1 MNKISFL
8 LIICCVIIING
19 CNQIK
24 GNINRDSDINS
35 LDSKKI
41 NLEFELSDS
50 IKNRILDNKLWI
62 KSWKDIDKT
71 FSLNDFE
78 KEFEKGIKLD
88 WFNYSESELKTESF
102 DSLLIHSN
110 SGKSIDLYSYNTIF
124 EKEEESVFV
133 QSGIDSKIFI
143 NDINKRKA
151 ELITT
156 GSIEVIEDALW
167 LNNNTVIVLGYLF
180 EDKLV
185 PFIWFFQIEKNIQAR
200 YIADRSF
207 GGKKEKANFLSYK
220 YQRVKQK

>member
-1 MNKISFL
+1 M
-8 LIICCVIIING
+8 
-19 CNQIK
+19 
-24 GNINRDSDINS
+24 
-35 LDSKKI
+35 
-41 NLEFELSDS
+41 
-50 IKNRILDNKLWI
+50 ILDNKLWI